1 MSQRVSCRLAERV
14 YLETS
19 AAACEAWH
27 AWEASGMSE
36 AALRVAERVELEFFL
51 ALDKYADAC
60 EKRRTRFQA

>member
-14 YLETS
+14 YLEAL
-19 AAACEAWH
+19 AAANEAWR

-36 AALRVAERVELEFFL
+36 AALPVAERLELEFFL

-60 EKRRTRFQA
+60 EKRRMRHNA

>member
-1 MSQRVSCRLAERV
+1 MSRRVSCRLAEKDH
-14 YLETS
+14 LEDS

>member
-14 YLETS
+14 YLEAS
-19 AAACEAWH
+19 AAACGAWH

-36 AALRVAERVELEFFL
+36 AALPVAERLELEFFL

-60 EKRRTRFQA
+60 EKRRMRHNA